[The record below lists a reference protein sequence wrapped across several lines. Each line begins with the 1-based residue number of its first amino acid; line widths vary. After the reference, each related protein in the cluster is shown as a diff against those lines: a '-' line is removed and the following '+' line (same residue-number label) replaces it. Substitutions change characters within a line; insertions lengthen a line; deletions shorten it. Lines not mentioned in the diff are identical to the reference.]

1 MLTELHLENWKSFEK
16 ATLHID
22 PLTVLIGANA
32 GGKSNALDALLFLQR
47 VASGV
52 SLTDALRGNSNMP
65 ALRGGLE
72 WAARRPGKRFALG
85 VTVRADA
92 ATDYV
97 YRLVCEVSTSGCQLV
112 AESLD
117 CVTYQ
122 VDTNGKRQTQI
133 ACDQLFNSTPGLAAD
148 RFNAVFG
155 KEGKTCVYLIDCYQT
170 TLSLLFSRKVHVGFE
185 THTKCSF
192 LPSFLCRIFILDPIP
207 TNMRGYSPFSDR
219 LERDAS
225 NIAGVL
231 AALPEE
237 RRGEIEA
244 TLSHYASHLPE
255 SDICRIYAEAVGRLQ
270 SDAMLYCDER
280 WGEAGEMLTV
290 DARGI
295 SDGTLRFLAILTA
308 LLTRPEG
315 SLLVIEEVDNG
326 LHPSR
331 ARLLLDMLREVGGR
345 RGVDVLATTHNPAL
359 LDAMGGEMLPFIT
372 VAHRDAHS
380 GHSVLT
386 PLEDIAQLP
395 KLMAQGPVGR
405 LSSLGAIEK
414 ALADEPAETPA

>member
-1 MLTELHLENWKSFEK
+1 
-16 ATLHID
+16 
-22 PLTVLIGANA
+22 
-32 GGKSNALDALLFLQR
+32 
-47 VASGV
+47 
-52 SLTDALRGNSNMP
+52 
-65 ALRGGLE
+65 
-72 WAARRPGKRFALG
+72 
-85 VTVRADA
+85 
-92 ATDYV
+92 
-97 YRLVCEVSTSGCQLV
+97 
-112 AESLD
+112 
-117 CVTYQ
+117 
-122 VDTNGKRQTQI
+122 
-133 ACDQLFNSTPGLAAD
+133 
-148 RFNAVFG
+148 
-155 KEGKTCVYLIDCYQT
+155 
-170 TLSLLFSRKVHVGFE
+170 
-185 THTKCSF
+185 
-192 LPSFLCRIFILDPIP
+192 
-207 TNMRGYSPFSDR
+207 MRGYSPCSER

-331 ARLLLDMLREVGGR
+331 ARLLLDMLREVGSR

-380 GHSVLT
+380 GYSVLT